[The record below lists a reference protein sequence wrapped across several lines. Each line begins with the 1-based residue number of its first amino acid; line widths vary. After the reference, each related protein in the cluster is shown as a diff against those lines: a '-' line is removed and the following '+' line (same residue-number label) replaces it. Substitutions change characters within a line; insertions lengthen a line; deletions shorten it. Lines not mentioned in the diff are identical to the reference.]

1 MTAQRQQ
8 LRQQPKAAIDG
19 IYSEDRPEGRPSA
32 WESEGRFDVQRLPG
46 TNCPAATTA
55 AAAANAGMAQEANSS
70 NDNKQKK
77 LHTPAEVTDVP
88 DEGAVGQGME
98 SECPSPAGAS
108 GKEDE
113 PPDNRVDGVTKMRDG
128 GGTNTRTR
136 VFPTI
141 MSIMPVNEAFLVSCQ
156 ACGERRGDGRCM
168 DEVHTEL
175 DITKGLA
182 TAEHTLWA
190 VGFLSHLEHAAG
202 PVPDPFPDPLP
213 GPFPDPPGRGFSG
226 PCDRSQIA
234 RTHTAL
240 RPWQV
245 PMGFEI
251 AGFPPATY
259 LPNY

>member
-1 MTAQRQQ
+1 M
-8 LRQQPKAAIDG
+8 
-19 IYSEDRPEGRPSA
+19 E
-32 WESEGRFDVQRLPG
+32 
-46 TNCPAATTA
+46 
-55 AAAANAGMAQEANSS
+55 MAQGKNSS
-70 NDNKQKK
+70 NDSKQTK
-77 LHTPAEVTDVP
+77 LHTPAEVTNVS

-98 SECPSPAGAS
+98 SECPGHESALGQ
-108 GKEDE
+108 EVE
-113 PPDNRVDGVTKMRDG
+113 PPDNRGDGATKMRDG
-128 GGTNTRTR
+128 GGDYTRER

-141 MSIMPVNEAFLVSCQ
+141 MSVMPANVVFWVSYQ
-156 ACGERRGDGRCM
+156 ACGKRRGGGRSMDG
-168 DEVHTEL
+168 VHTEL

-182 TAEHTLWA
+182 TAEHTLWD

-245 PMGFEI
+245 PMGFEM
-251 AGFPPATY
+251 AGFPPAIY
-259 LPNY
+259 RPKY

>member
-1 MTAQRQQ
+1 MDAVHVTERKDIHEQENVTTTR
-8 LRQQPKAAIDG
+8 
-19 IYSEDRPEGRPSA
+19 EGPPV
-32 WESEGRFDVQRLPG
+32 E
-46 TNCPAATTA
+46 
-55 AAAANAGMAQEANSS
+55 MAQEANSS
-70 NDNKQKK
+70 NDSKQKK

-98 SECPSPAGAS
+98 SECPGPESALGQ
-108 GKEDE
+108 EDE
-113 PPDNRVDGVTKMRDG
+113 PPDNRGDGVTKMRDG
-128 GGTNTRTR
+128 GGNNTRER

-141 MSIMPVNEAFLVSCQ
+141 MSVMPANVVFWVSYQ
-156 ACGERRGDGRCM
+156 ACGERRGGGRSM

-182 TAEHTLWA
+182 TAEHTLWD

-245 PMGFEI
+245 PMGFEM
-251 AGFPPATY
+251 AGFSPATY
-259 LPNY
+259 IPNYLENLSVVPS

>member
-1 MTAQRQQ
+1 MNRSGPELLTWR
-8 LRQQPKAAIDG
+8 PEAANDG
-19 IYSEDRPEGRPSA
+19 TYSEDCPEEHPSA
-32 WESEGRFDVQRLPG
+32 WKPKGRSDAQRLPG
-46 TNCPAATTA
+46 TNCPEATTA
-55 AAAANAGMAQEANSS
+55 AAAADAGMTQEANSL
-70 NDNKQKK
+70 NDSKQKK

-98 SECPSPAGAS
+98 SECPGPEKALGQ
-108 GKEDE
+108 EDE
-113 PPDNRVDGVTKMRDG
+113 PPGSRGDGVTKMRDG
-128 GGTNTRTR
+128 GRGYTRER

-141 MSIMPVNEAFLVSCQ
+141 MSVIPANVVFWVSCQ
-156 ACGERRGDGRCM
+156 ACGERRGGGRSM
-168 DEVHTEL
+168 DEGHTEL

-182 TAEHTLWA
+182 TAEHTLWD

-202 PVPDPFPDPLP
+202 PVTDPFPDPLP

-245 PMGFEI
+245 PMGFEM
-251 AGFPPATY
+251 AGFPPAIY
-259 LPNY
+259 RP